1 MRFWRAR
8 VVWVAALTLTVQ
20 VGVIAAAS
28 AALCCGPHHPTASMD
43 DMACC
48 KAANGAPHACP
59 LKKKPAPGVPT
70 MTSCCTPDQQA
81 LAALFAFVGVP
92 EAPVSMMAVPAATV
106 VEITAAPQPIAL
118 VSPPDAPPP
127 RA

>member
-1 MRFWRAR
+1 M
-8 VVWVAALTLTVQ
+8 TLTVQ

-28 AALCCGPHHPTASMD
+28 AALCCTTHHEAAGMD

-59 LKKKPAPGVPT
+59 LKKKPAPGVPLLK
-70 MTSCCTPDQQA
+70 SCCTPDQQA

-92 EAPVSMMAVPAATV
+92 ERPYITTRAVAPALTLGTTG
-106 VEITAAPQPIAL
+106 ERPIAL
-118 VSPPDAPPP
+118 VSPPDSPPP
-127 RA
+127 RG